1 MLYNGEERT
10 SPATSGLL
18 RTNHLRRN
26 AGICVFLIACIGLLA
41 SRKMA
46 RTPSADVDLMPRA
59 ALRSMEA
66 PNSPQIEIW
75 QSAMNTGDRLSP
87 KAPGSFV
94 PDFAFQ
100 GIEVEVT
107 DVAEQV
113 IEGFGGAFTES
124 SGLVFRKLT
133 DAQQRAFLN
142 DYFSTEGLGYVMG
155 RTHINSCDFSV
166 SSYSFDEVAGD
177 VELTAFDTT
186 LSRDLKALIPLIWAA
201 QKVVRAE
208 GREMKMLA
216 SPWSPPAWMKNLAFN
231 PRAGMDHSSA
241 PCLKADM
248 QNVWA
253 RYISKWVSSYK
264 AYGIPIWAVT
274 VQNEPENNAT
284 WEACL
289 LTAEEEAAFVGQH
302 LGPVLQADHPEV
314 EVFGFDHNKDHV
326 LVYGRTL
333 LQDEAAS
340 KYLSGIAYHW
350 YAGDGFDQLK
360 QLKAEFPKAKMLP
373 SEATWEAY
381 RWTPGTKLSQGDWH
395 FGEGYAHDIIGDFN
409 SGAIAWVDWNLI
421 LNETG
426 GPNHVN
432 NVCDAAMQVNFS
444 RGEVYHHPQFYY
456 IGHFSKFLT
465 PGSVHLTSY
474 TRRSPTYQGPPRP
487 YGTCTGQDG
496 LQATAGRTPSG
507 KVVLVVL
514 NCGDADLEFKLKYAA
529 SAQKFVIPAHAIQ
542 TYRFDADVSKV
553 SM

>member
-302 LGPVLQADHPEV
+302 LGPVLQPDR
-314 EVFGFDHNKDHV
+314 K
-326 LVYGRTL
+326 
-333 LQDEAAS
+333 
-340 KYLSGIAYHW
+340 
-350 YAGDGFDQLK
+350 
-360 QLKAEFPKAKMLP
+360 
-373 SEATWEAY
+373 
-381 RWTPGTKLSQGDWH
+381 
-395 FGEGYAHDIIGDFN
+395 
-409 SGAIAWVDWNLI
+409 
-421 LNETG
+421 
-426 GPNHVN
+426 
-432 NVCDAAMQVNFS
+432 
-444 RGEVYHHPQFYY
+444 
-456 IGHFSKFLT
+456 
-465 PGSVHLTSY
+465 SV
-474 TRRSPTYQGPPRP
+474 
-487 YGTCTGQDG
+487 
-496 LQATAGRTPSG
+496 
-507 KVVLVVL
+507 V
-514 NCGDADLEFKLKYAA
+514 
-529 SAQKFVIPAHAIQ
+529 
-542 TYRFDADVSKV
+542 
-553 SM
+553 